1 MPHEM
6 QPSCCGAT
14 KKRSIDYLFWGGVI
28 VVIASFFH
36 AFFLQEI
43 IINDSL
49 AVFTHAVREFFLL
62 IWWGILLG
70 VVFVTILDF
79 VPKDMAIKLVGK
91 PGTKKGVVQAALA
104 GVFFDLCS
112 HGILLVGMKLYE
124 RGASIG
130 QVMAFLIASPWNSLS
145 LTIILFALIGV
156 KWTLLFIVA
165 SVIIAILSG
174 VIFDY
179 CVQKQVLA
187 PNPNQLDHPHEMKSW
202 VDLFKETN
210 WGEKSIKDSFKHAIK
225 DSQIIVRWM
234 FVGIVLIACVRTF
247 MEVDTFQTLFAPTL
261 AGLGLTLVAATVI
274 EVCSEG
280 LAPVAA
286 DLMNRAFAPGN
297 AFTFLM
303 AGVATDYTEIMGIK
317 EGTRSWK
324 IAFFLPLITIPQI
337 VVLGYFMNGW

>member
-1 MPHEM
+1 M
-6 QPSCCGAT
+6 
-14 KKRSIDYLFWGGVI
+14 
-28 VVIASFFH
+28 
-36 AFFLQEI
+36 
-43 IINDSL
+43 
-49 AVFTHAVREFFLL
+49 
-62 IWWGILLG
+62 
-70 VVFVTILDF
+70 
-79 VPKDMAIKLVGK
+79 
-91 PGTKKGVVQAALA
+91 
-104 GVFFDLCS
+104 
-112 HGILLVGMKLYE
+112 
-124 RGASIG
+124 
-130 QVMAFLIASPWNSLS
+130 
-145 LTIILFALIGV
+145 
-156 KWTLLFIVA
+156 
-165 SVIIAILSG
+165 
-174 VIFDY
+174 
-179 CVQKQVLA
+179 QKQVLA

-202 VDLFKETN
+202 VDLFKEMN